1 MPMLKNKK
9 IIVFFILILSV
20 AAASVFAKT
29 GLSHSHVD
37 FLPEGSLYHIILMSI
52 LLVIIAFS
60 AMTSWNCAVFFGGQT
75 GKGFERI
82 AIGIGIVSVVEILN
96 ILNHLGWVITE
107 STLDHFVK
115 IISFII
121 IASGFQ
127 IIMTAKIRGK

>member
-1 MPMLKNKK
+1 M
-9 IIVFFILILSV
+9 IAFFLLIFSV
-20 AAASVFAKT
+20 AAASVFAGT
-29 GLSHSHVD
+29 NLPHSHVD
-37 FLPEGSLYHIILMSI
+37 FLPEDSLYHIVLMSV

-82 AIGIGIVSVVEILN
+82 AIGIGILSVVEILN

-107 STLDHFVK
+107 STLDHIVK
-115 IISFII
+115 IIAFVI

-127 IIMTAKIRGK
+127 IIMTSKIRGK